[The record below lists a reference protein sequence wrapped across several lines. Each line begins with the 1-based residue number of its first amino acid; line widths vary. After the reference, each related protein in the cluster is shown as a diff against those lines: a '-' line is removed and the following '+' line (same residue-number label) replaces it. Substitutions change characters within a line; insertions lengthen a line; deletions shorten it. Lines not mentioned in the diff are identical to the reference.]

1 MSGGKKALKKSPRTR
16 DRVTNLCPAMD
27 ESFRSVRRGENS
39 PEIEINK
46 FIRLQSLFVLLPPL
60 PLQTNTTTHEK
71 NRGKTR
77 LDLCPLA
84 KHSIYLA
91 LITGVIWRGSY
102 TLITPQDN
110 SKTRQGLTKER
121 QPKEKRKW
129 NKEKCIWDLLDIH
142 SVFSQCTHTHTHNAE
157 IQGLLRN
164 FYRDC
169 FLPASLLFEP
179 VI

>member
-1 MSGGKKALKKSPRTR
+1 
-16 DRVTNLCPAMD
+16 MD

-46 FIRLQSLFVLLPPL
+46 FIRLQSLFVLHPPL

-71 NRGKTR
+71 NRGETR

-91 LITGVIWRGSY
+91 LIAGLIWRGSY

-121 QPKEKRKW
+121 QPKEKRKR
-129 NKEKCIWDLLDIH
+129 NKEKCIWDLLDIRSLFF
-142 SVFSQCTHTHTHNAE
+142 SVYTHTMLKRE
-157 IQGLLRN
+157 ELVGN
-164 FYRDC
+164 FYKGC
-169 FLPASLLFEP
+169 FLQPPLLFEP